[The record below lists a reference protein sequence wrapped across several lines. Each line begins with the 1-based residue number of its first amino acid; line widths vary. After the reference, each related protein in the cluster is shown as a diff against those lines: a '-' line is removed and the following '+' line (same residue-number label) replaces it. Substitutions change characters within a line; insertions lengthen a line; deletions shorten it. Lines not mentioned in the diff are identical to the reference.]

1 MKERRLIIIGAGDF
15 AREVM
20 YCALEDRGRDFNRWK
35 TVGFVDEYSDRM
47 GTTHENIE
55 IMSFTRAAE
64 LNDDTTYFILGVGE
78 PTVRRKLYDDLVK
91 HVPKAQFATVIHQ
104 SAVIMPKA
112 IIEKG
117 VFIGP
122 NTTIAIGCHIK
133 SHVLINQNVSIGHDC
148 VIGDFSVVSPGC
160 VISGRTIIGETTLL
174 GSGAITYPNV
184 KIGDRCAVSANAVVA
199 RDLKDNLKQI
209 MKPNTM
215 TIPAE

>member
-20 YCALEDRGRDFNRWK
+20 YCALEDRGREVNRWK
-35 TVGFVDEYSDRM
+35 TAGFVDEYSGRM

-55 IMSFTRAAE
+55 IVSFAQAAKVK
-64 LNDDTTYFILGVGE
+64 DDSTYFILGVGD
-78 PTVRRKLYDDLVK
+78 PAVRRKLYDDLLM
-91 HVPKAQFATVIHQ
+91 HIREPQFATIIHE
-104 SAVIMPKA
+104 SAVIMPNA
-112 IIEKG
+112 IIGKG

-133 SHVLINQNVSIGHDC
+133 PHVLVNQNVSIGHDC
-148 VIGDFSVVSPGC
+148 VIGDFSVISPGC
-160 VISGRTIIGETTLL
+160 VLSGRTIIGEATLL
-174 GSGAITYPNV
+174 GSGAITYPKV

-215 TIPAE
+215 TIP